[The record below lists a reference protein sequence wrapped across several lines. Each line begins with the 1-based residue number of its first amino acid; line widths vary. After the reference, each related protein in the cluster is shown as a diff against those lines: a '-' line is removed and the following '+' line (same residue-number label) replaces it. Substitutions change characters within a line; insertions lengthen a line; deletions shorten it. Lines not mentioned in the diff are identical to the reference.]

1 MKRLGP
7 IGVYLP
13 ISFTR
18 TPPVDAQREAA
29 QRLERAG
36 YRTVW
41 TNEVVGG
48 KDALVQL
55 AVLLAATERLVFGT
69 GIANIWAREPQT
81 LHAAAAQLADA
92 YPDRLVLGI
101 GAGHPEQA
109 AGTGRD
115 YGSPL
120 KTVRDYVT
128 RMDAQTWPPAPAAAY
143 PRILGANGPK
153 MLALAAELTDGA
165 FPANLPPGLTAAA
178 RSVLGPD
185 KLLVIGLPV
194 VTGGLAAAREKVAGS
209 LAMGWYRKAVRRLG
223 YSADDA
229 DDVDALA
236 DAVVAHDEPD
246 AVAAKARAHL
256 AAGADH
262 VVLMPPATDDFTAD
276 VETLERLAPASGT
289 FT

>member
-1 MKRLGP
+1 MKHLGP

-18 TPPVDAQREAA
+18 TASADAQREAA

-55 AVLLAATERLVFGT
+55 AILLAATERLGFGT

-81 LHAAAAQLADA
+81 LHAAAAQLAEA

-109 AGTGRD
+109 VTTGRD

-143 PRILGANGPK
+143 PRILGANGPR

-165 FPANLPPGLTAAA
+165 FPANLPPELTAEA
-178 RSVLGPD
+178 RAVLGPD

-194 VTGGLAAAREKVAGS
+194 VTGGAAAAREKVAGS
-209 LAMGWYRKAVRRLG
+209 LAMGWYRKAVQRLG

-229 DDVDALA
+229 DALA
-236 DAVVAHDEPD
+236 DAVVAHGEPD
-246 AVAAKARAHL
+246 AIAAKARAHL

-262 VVLMPPATDDFTAD
+262 VVLMPPTTDDFTAD

-289 FT
+289 FS

>member
-1 MKRLGP
+1 MKNLGP
-7 IGVYLP
+7 VGVYLP
-13 ISFTR
+13 ISFTK
-18 TPPVDAQREAA
+18 TASADAQREGA

-55 AVLLAATERLVFGT
+55 AILLAATDHLTFGT
-69 GIANIWAREPQT
+69 GITNIWAREPQV

-109 AGTGRD
+109 AATGRD

-120 KTVRDYVT
+120 KTVRDYLT
-128 RMDAQTWPPAPAAAY
+128 RMDTQTWPPAPVAAY

-165 FPANLPPGLTAAA
+165 FPANLPPELTAEA
-178 RSVLGPD
+178 RSALGPD

-194 VTGGLAAAREKVAGS
+194 VSGGAAAAREKVTGS
-209 LAMGWYRKAVRRLG
+209 LGMGWYRKAVQRLG
-223 YSADDA
+223 YSADD
-229 DDVDALA
+229 VDTLA
-236 DAVVAHDEPD
+236 DAVVAQDEPD

-262 VVLMPPATDDFTAD
+262 VVLMPPTTDDFSAD
-276 VETLERLAPASGT
+276 VGTLERLAPGAGT
-289 FT
+289 LD